1 MPLADDLV
9 GRSYPPTAP
18 YDVTAVKVR
27 EFNAATGGDTG
38 GGDEPAVAPTFPI
51 VLAFDAM
58 NAFLE
63 AEGIELS
70 RIIHG
75 DQRFRYE
82 RPVRL
87 GDRLTA
93 TLTVASV
100 RSISGADIIGTSSEV
115 ADAEGRTVCTAT
127 ATLVHRGPEGPE
139 GSGSSEGGAA

>member
-27 EFNAATGGDTG
+27 EFNAATGGDSG
-38 GGDEPAVAPTFPI
+38 GGDEPAIPPTFPI

-58 NAFLE
+58 NAFLA

-70 RIIHG
+70 RIVHG
-75 DQRFRYE
+75 DQRFRYD

-100 RSISGADIIGTSSEV
+100 RTVAGNDIIGTSSAV
-115 ADAEGRTVCTAT
+115 VDDEGRAVCTAT
-127 ATLVHRGPEGPE
+127 ATLVHRPGAGTGTDEQ
-139 GSGSSEGGAA
+139 GSAA